1 MLGWL
6 FGRKP
11 TKPKWTVVVDASVR
25 TNQASALAWTLY
37 GGAKAQFRD
46 GQYPEARGDGSP
58 FAEECFAR
66 DVVAEWWGVQP
77 AEFQAQD
84 PYMRLLARLRA
95 AGLLREYVW
104 RFLREPGWAEP
115 PGLDLGRL
123 EAWLMSEG
131 VTDHRPLTLATVV
144 PA

>member
-11 TKPKWTVVVDASVR
+11 EKPKRTVIVHTSA
-25 TNQASALAWTLY
+25 QANKATALAWTLY
-37 GGAKAQFRD
+37 GGAKAQWRD
-46 GQYPEARGDGSP
+46 GAYPEARVDGSP
-58 FAEECFAR
+58 FVEECFAR

-84 PYMRLLARLRA
+84 SYMQLLARVRS

-123 EAWLMSEG
+123 EAWLAAEG
-131 VTDHRPLTLATVV
+131 VADHRPLTLATVG
-144 PA
+144 PG